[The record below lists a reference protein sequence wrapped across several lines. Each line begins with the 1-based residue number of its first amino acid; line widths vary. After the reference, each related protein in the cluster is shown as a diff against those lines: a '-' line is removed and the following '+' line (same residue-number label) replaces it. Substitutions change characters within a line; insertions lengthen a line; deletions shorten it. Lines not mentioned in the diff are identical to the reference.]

1 MNLKFHNCHEDTYVG
16 LLAVVWDSL
25 ERIGERLE
33 SARECEPASRLDDVR
48 IELILWKDASRH
60 FARRSDLPE
69 SYRIRLQWLLT
80 RAEEILDA
88 GLHESADRLAA
99 CIGEAQNCLFDEA
112 DALMGRSNA
121 APSRDAIA
129 VNLPS
134 GVVLPY
140 VAC

>member
-1 MNLKFHNCHEDTYVG
+1 MNPTCHEDTYVG

-33 SARECEPASRLDDVR
+33 SAREFEPSSRLDDVR

-69 SYRIRLQWLLT
+69 SYRTRLQWLLS

-88 GLHESADRLAA
+88 ELHESADRLRA
-99 CIGEAQNCLFDEA
+99 CIGRAQDCLFDEA
-112 DALMGRSNA
+112 DALLGRSNTS
-121 APSRDAIA
+121 PSRDPIA
-129 VNLPS
+129 VSLLP
-134 GVVLPY
+134 GAPLPY
-140 VAC
+140 AAC

>member
-1 MNLKFHNCHEDTYVG
+1 MNPNCHEDTYVG

-33 SARECEPASRLDDVR
+33 SARECEPSSRLDDVR

-69 SYRIRLQWLLT
+69 SYRTRLQWLLS

-88 GLHESADRLAA
+88 GLHESAGRLGA
-99 CIGEAQNCLFDEA
+99 CIGQAQNCLFDEA
-112 DALMGRSNA
+112 DVLLGRVNA
-121 APSRDAIA
+121 TPSRAPIP
-129 VNLPS
+129 VSLLP

-140 VAC
+140 AAC